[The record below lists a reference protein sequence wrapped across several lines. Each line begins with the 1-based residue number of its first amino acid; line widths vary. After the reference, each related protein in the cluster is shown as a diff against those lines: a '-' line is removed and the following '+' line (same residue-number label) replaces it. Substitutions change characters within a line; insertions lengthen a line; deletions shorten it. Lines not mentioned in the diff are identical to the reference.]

1 MNHPLSYVVV
11 STPRSATA
19 YTARVLSRLGFRC
32 GHEKYFLPFRVEAG
46 HMKYGLLG
54 DASWLAMPFIGGLA
68 PGTLVLH
75 QLRDPV
81 RTINSINS
89 GARYFGRPPD
99 RLPDNNRSPYRYFIA
114 KHTQG
119 WHWPDTEAERGAH
132 FWSEWHRRIETEVE
146 RRGDLLY
153 FQYRVESLDARLLNL
168 IAGLICRA
176 RGEGRGPGR
185 DKASSALASV
195 SRKHNHRSEVL
206 ESVNWD
212 TLPDAARDMAIKY
225 GYGRNA

>member
-1 MNHPLSYVVV
+1 MNHPLSYIVV

-32 GHEKYFLPFRVEAG
+32 GHERYFLPFRVEAG
-46 HMKYGLLG
+46 HLKYNILG
-54 DASWLAMPFIGGLA
+54 DASWLAVPFIGGLA

-99 RLPDNNRSPYRYFIA
+99 QLPNNNRSPYRYFIA

-132 FWSEWHRRIETEVE
+132 FWSEWHRRIETEVKN
-146 RRGDLLY
+146 RGDLQY
-153 FQYRVESLDARLLNL
+153 FQYKVENLDARLLNL
-168 IAGLICRA
+168 IAGLICRT
-176 RGEGRGPGR
+176 RGEGREPGR
-185 DKASSALASV
+185 DKASSVLAST
-195 SRKHNHRSEVL
+195 SKAHNHRSEVL
-206 ESVNWD
+206 ESITWD
-212 TLPDAARDMAIKY
+212 TLPDATRDTAIKY
-225 GYGRNA
+225 GYRRDT